1 MFLILFFA
9 FLAQLGATFG
19 IVAGVVLYTR
29 QTRVPTGQAAMTT
42 VDGTQVIQTAS
53 YAMTSTLSSVLPDE
67 AFTQMRQLHVTAPTA
82 TSWVQL
88 MVVGTARIG
97 GSGQFGS
104 VVMILTHAGTITL
117 DGRNMEFQEGL
128 SPIFEA
134 AGFAVAPTRRRLLD
148 VGTSL
153 VGFFNYLATFDLD
166 ALERAAGVSQVSS
179 ATTFS
184 GFPPTYSMNAAIY
197 TPCDVRDGA
206 SAPALLRCSLPS
218 AAALLRVCASNA
230 APVLAV
236 RRPGNGRCQL
246 VQQFR
251 RRLGHRGA
259 HRLPRHRFL
268 QRTVNRGCRRQRRG
282 VYIHLQLRS
291 HARALNR
298 C

>member
-1 MFLILFFA
+1 MFLILFVA

-67 AFTQMRQLHVTAPTA
+67 AFTQMRQLHITAPTA

-88 MVVGTARIG
+88 MVLGTARIG

-104 VVMILTHAGTITL
+104 VIMILTHAGTITL

-134 AGFAVAPTRRRLLD
+134 AGFAVAPSRRRLLD

-153 VGFFNYLATFDLD
+153 VGFFNYLQTFDLD
-166 ALERAAGVSQVSS
+166 ALERAAGNSQANS

-184 GFPPTYSMNAAIY
+184 GFPSTYSMNAAIY
-197 TPCDVRDGA
+197 TPCDVREGA
-206 SAPALLRCSLPS
+206 SAPALLSSLLPS
-218 AAALLRVCASNA
+218 AAALLRMCASNA
-230 APVLAV
+230 APALAV
-236 RRPGNGRCQL
+236 CRPGNG
-246 VQQFR
+246 
-251 RRLGHRGA
+251 
-259 HRLPRHRFL
+259 
-268 QRTVNRGCRRQRRG
+268 
-282 VYIHLQLRS
+282 
-291 HARALNR
+291 
-298 C
+298 